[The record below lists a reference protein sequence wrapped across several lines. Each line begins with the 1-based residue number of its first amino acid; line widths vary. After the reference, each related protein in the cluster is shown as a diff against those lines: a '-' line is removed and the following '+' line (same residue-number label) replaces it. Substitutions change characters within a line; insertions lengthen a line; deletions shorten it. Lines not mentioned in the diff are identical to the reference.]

1 MFHLVVFFP
10 PALLSFVFQRRNIF
24 AVVLVRASCTLLP
37 RETAATADVDRA
49 GANLAV
55 AYREWELDLRRHS
68 ARHAR
73 VHSLQFEPVRRR
85 SRRPLLGAHVT
96 FELFLVASGKF
107 CLGGGFATLPQFR
120 KPVAFFP
127 MNVHDDCRSQVL

>member
-55 AYREWELDLRRHS
+55 
-68 ARHAR
+68 
-73 VHSLQFEPVRRR
+73 V
-85 SRRPLLGAHVT
+85 
-96 FELFLVASGKF
+96 
-107 CLGGGFATLPQFR
+107 
-120 KPVAFFP
+120 
-127 MNVHDDCRSQVL
+127 

>member
-73 VHSLQFEPVRRR
+73 VHSLQFEFPC
-85 SRRPLLGAHVT
+85 PGDHVGRCS
-96 FELFLVASGKF
+96 A
-107 CLGGGFATLPQFR
+107 
-120 KPVAFFP
+120 P
-127 MNVHDDCRSQVL
+127 M